1 MHDMKRILFILSRF
15 LDGGI
20 DMVLVDYLQKLSFS
34 TDYEIAL
41 AISIKMDELEVF
53 SKSIPPQV
61 KVYHLVD
68 NKTLTYWRKRK
79 ITSHL
84 PLHAKLY
91 DEILLSIFR
100 RRIIGKKIK
109 ELAKEY
115 DVIIDFDS
123 CHYSYLENV
132 AAKKIAWFHFSF
144 KHLMM
149 QNPRRTQRIGKK
161 FATYDRIVVIS
172 KAMLEEGQE
181 LFPWLDNKWRLI
193 YNAKDKY
200 LLMQRAQEQVND
212 PRILQQYILAVE
224 RLEESQKDLTTLIH
238 AYHLLKE
245 KYGVEEKLYLLGKGR
260 DEEKLRQL
268 AYSLELQEEVIFL
281 GFHNNPYPWIDH
293 ARIIAHSA
301 KMEGLPTV
309 LIESLILG
317 KLIVSSDCPTGPR
330 EILNDGKAGLLV
342 PVGDAEELCEAM
354 HRLLTDDTL
363 ATGITLNIKEHQREF
378 LFDKTINQFREVINS
393 LLNYDS

>member
-1 MHDMKRILFILSRF
+1 M
-15 LDGGI
+15 
-20 DMVLVDYLQKLSFS
+20 
-34 TDYEIAL
+34 
-41 AISIKMDELEVF
+41 
-53 SKSIPPQV
+53 
-61 KVYHLVD
+61 
-68 NKTLTYWRKRK
+68 
-79 ITSHL
+79 
-84 PLHAKLY
+84 
-91 DEILLSIFR
+91 
-100 RRIIGKKIK
+100 
-109 ELAKEY
+109 
-115 DVIIDFDS
+115 
-123 CHYSYLENV
+123 
-132 AAKKIAWFHFSF
+132 
-144 KHLMM
+144 
-149 QNPRRTQRIGKK
+149 
-161 FATYDRIVVIS
+161 
-172 KAMLEEGQE
+172 
-181 LFPWLDNKWRLI
+181 
-193 YNAKDKY
+193 AKDKY